1 MARRG
6 WTRSIVYAVLGA
18 AGAAAAQFGLG
29 YGLAVIA
36 WLPAVTGENR
46 AAWTSSL
53 GWATFIGATSVV
65 IGATIG
71 DRAGWGARSGR
82 LQRSAWCLVMALG
95 ASIGA
100 LVSVPLVAVPASRA
114 QLSDTFAP
122 HLLAAIY
129 AAIGVLIGLVVA
141 VAALAARAVG
151 TNVLVTAAWL
161 WILAIV
167 AVSGGIA
174 AGHIDHADLGVWK
187 FTDEGPAIG
196 PFYLPGV
203 LILLGGALLVGGLAA
218 FARAVRGDGR
228 FGVAISGAAGP
239 ILVTAAYAIAAPVA
253 ASAPFEVVSAART
266 APIMIA
272 AGLIGS
278 VLVAAVGGVSRPK
291 RRRTQPEAGS
301 AGKRASAG
309 PDAVKPEVPAPPT
322 PPTSASHGPSPYGS
336 SQYGSSS
343 YTATAS
349 VPAAFR
355 LDPGQDRQ

>member
-6 WTRSIVYAVLGA
+6 WTRSIVYAALGA

-29 YGLAVIA
+29 YGLAIIA
-36 WLPAVTGENR
+36 WLPAVTAGNG

-53 GWATFIGATSVV
+53 AWATFIGATSVV

-71 DRAGWGARSGR
+71 DRAGWGARTGR
-82 LQRSAWCLVMALG
+82 VQRSVWCVVMSLG

-122 HLLAAIY
+122 HLLAAVY
-129 AAIGVLIGLVVA
+129 AAVGVVIGLVVA
-141 VAALAARAVG
+141 VVALMARAAG
-151 TNVLVTAAWL
+151 ANVIATATWL

-174 AGHIDHADLGVWK
+174 AGRIDHADLGVWK

-203 LILLGGALLVGGLAA
+203 LILIGGALLVGGLAA
-218 FARAVRGDGR
+218 FGRAVRGDGR

-239 ILVTAAYAIAAPVA
+239 VLVTAAYLIAAPVA
-253 ASAPFEVVSAART
+253 GKAPFEVVSAART
-266 APIMIA
+266 APIMIG
-272 AGLIGS
+272 AGLVGS
-278 VLVAAVGGVSRPK
+278 VLVAAVGGISRPK
-291 RRRTQPEAGS
+291 RRRRS
-301 AGKRASAG
+301 G
-309 PDAVKPEVPAPPT
+309 PDVTALEVPAPPT
-322 PPTSASHGPSPYGS
+322 PPTRAPYQPSPYTPAP
-336 SQYGSSS
+336 

-355 LDPGQDRQ
+355 LDPGQHRQ

>member
-6 WTRSIVYAVLGA
+6 WTRSIAYAVLGA

-29 YGLAVIA
+29 YGLGIIS
-36 WLPAVTGENR
+36 WLPAATGQTR

-53 GWATFIGATSVV
+53 AWATFIGATSVV
-65 IGATIG
+65 VGATIG
-71 DRAGWGARSGR
+71 DRAGWGARTGR
-82 LQRSAWCLVMALG
+82 VQRSAWCVVMALG

-100 LVSVPLVAVPASRA
+100 LISVPLVGVPASRA
-114 QLSDTFAP
+114 QVSDTFAP
-122 HLLAAIY
+122 HLLAAVY
-129 AAIGVLIGLVVA
+129 AAVGVVTGLVVS
-141 VAALAARAVG
+141 VVALAARAVG
-151 TNVLVTAAWL
+151 ANVLSTATWL

-174 AGHIDHADLGVWK
+174 AGRIDHADLGVWK
-187 FTDEGPAIG
+187 FTDQGPTIG

-203 LILLGGALLVGGLAA
+203 LILVGGALLVGGLAA
-218 FARAVRGDGR
+218 YGRAVRGDGR

-239 ILVTAAYAIAAPVA
+239 VLVTAAYVLAAP
-253 ASAPFEVVSAART
+253 ASGKAPFEVVSAART

-272 AGLIGS
+272 AGLVGS

-291 RRRTQPEAGS
+291 RRRSEPEV
-301 AGKRASAG
+301 
-309 PDAVKPEVPAPPT
+309 VKPEVPAPPT
-322 PPTSASHGPSPYGS
+322 PPAPPTRAPSSYPA
-336 SQYGSSS
+336 SSS

-355 LDPGQDRQ
+355 LDPGPGRD